1 MTARKGEK
9 KMIKRRLGRTGYEVS
24 ALGLGGYQLTGEFRV
39 PMAEAD
45 SIIDYALAHGI
56 NLIDTAES
64 YGYGEGEA
72 IVGRALAR
80 HKGHEPYVCAKVGHL
95 NELISRRMGDEAY
108 IDYDEI
114 MRCIKHSMWVLRID
128 HFDLLMY
135 HETERQWKCRFE
147 TGDCVAQTVLEDLK
161 KEGIAGAIGTSC
173 WDHSVLTKVVKT
185 GRVDTVLSAGGISL
199 LSKVGVEK
207 LIPAC
212 EEADCGLI
220 VGGCL
225 GQGIPGLIFENR
237 EFTKA
242 LIESGVPEKADTGNK
257 INALYDLAKEAGM
270 TMVEMAIR
278 YTLSFEGIHSN
289 VMGARELAHLE
300 SNIASAEKGPLP
312 EDMLKRID
320 EIQKQGYMIADHDI
334 TAVLM

>member
-108 IDYDEI
+108 VDYDEI

-147 TGDCVAQTVLEDLK
+147 TGDCVAQTVLEDL
-161 KEGIAGAIGTSC
+161 
-173 WDHSVLTKVVKT
+173 KT